1 MDKPDNRLII
11 GKTGSGK
18 TVKALK
24 LIEGK
29 PRVVIFD
36 TLGHDY
42 SDGVVFYDMPALKTF
57 WNGVNRRGVKVYQ
70 GRFHLIY
77 RPTNEV
83 EEFDEVCDL
92 TYKCGNLVLVAE
104 ELDLFCPPRQLT
116 PGIRH
121 ILKRGRHHDI
131 TFIGITQRPYGI
143 DRTVTAMANEVYVFK
158 TDEPR
163 DIKYLAERLGEGIA
177 AKIAALQE
185 YEYVLQKDH
194 SSEFVI
200 GKDSLPV
207 PTIADGPRAQQ

>member
-18 TVKALK
+18 TVKALH
-24 LIEGK
+24 LVADR
-29 PRVVIFD
+29 PRVVFFD

-42 SDGVVFYDMPALKTF
+42 NDGVVFYDLPALKAF
-57 WNGVNRRGVKVYQ
+57 WLSGEPKIYRR
-70 GRFHLIY
+70 RFRLIY

-92 TYKCGNLVLVAE
+92 AYKCGNLALVAE

-121 ILKRGRHHDI
+121 ILKRGRHMDI
-131 TFIGITQRPYGI
+131 TFIGLTQRPYGI
-143 DRTVTAMANEVYVFK
+143 DRTVTAIANEVYVFK

-163 DIKYLAERLGEGIA
+163 DVKYLCDRLGGGIG

-200 GKDSLPV
+200 GKDAL
-207 PTIADGPRAQQ
+207 

>member
-11 GKTGSGK
+11 GKT
-18 TVKALK
+18 VKALN
-24 LIEGK
+24 LIADC

-42 SDGVVFYDMPALKTF
+42 SDGVVFYDLPAMVVF
-57 WNGVNRRGVKVYQ
+57 WYKVYRR
-70 GRFHLIY
+70 RFRLIY
-77 RPTNEV
+77 RPTNDV
-83 EEFDEVCDL
+83 EEFDQVCDL
-92 TYKCGNLVLVAE
+92 AYKCGNLALVAE

-121 ILKRGRHHDI
+121 ILKRGRHADI
-131 TFIGITQRPYGI
+131 TFIGVTQRPYGI
-143 DRTVTAMANEVYVFK
+143 DRTVTALANEVYVFK

-163 DIKYLAERLGEGIA
+163 DIKYLCERLGDGIA
-177 AKIAALQE
+177 AKLAALQP

-200 GKDSLPV
+200 GRDAL
-207 PTIADGPRAQQ
+207 

>member
-18 TVKALK
+18 TIKALN
-24 LIEGK
+24 LIADK
-29 PRVVIFD
+29 PRVIMFD

-42 SDGVVFYDMPALKTF
+42 RDGVVFSDLTDLKAF
-57 WNGVNRRGVKVYQ
+57 WLKVYR
-70 GRFHLIY
+70 GPFRLIY
-77 RPTNEV
+77 RPTKEI

-92 TYKCGNLVLVAE
+92 AYKCGDLAFVAE

-121 ILKRGRHHDI
+121 ILKRGRHADI

-143 DRTVTAMANEVYVFK
+143 DRVVTAMCNEVYVFK

-163 DIKYLAERLGEGIA
+163 DIRYLAERLGEGIVP
-177 AKIAALQE
+177 KIAALGE

-194 SSEFVI
+194 SSEFIV
-200 GKDSLPV
+200 GKDEL
-207 PTIADGPRAQQ
+207 

>member
-1 MDKPDNRLII
+1 MDRPDNRLII

-24 LIEGK
+24 LIADA

-36 TLGHDY
+36 TLGQDY
-42 SDGVVFYDMPALKTF
+42 SDGVVFYDLAALKAF
-57 WNGVNRRGVKVYQ
+57 WLSGEPKIYQRRF
-70 GRFHLIY
+70 RLIY
-77 RPTNEV
+77 RPTNEI

-92 TYKCGNLVLVAE
+92 AYKCGDLTLVAE

-121 ILKRGRHHDI
+121 ILKRGRHADI

-143 DRTVTAMANEVYVFK
+143 DRTVTAMCNEVYVFK

-163 DIKYLAERLGEGIA
+163 DIKYLCERLGEGIA
-177 AKIAALQE
+177 GKIAALQE

-194 SSEFVI
+194 SSEFVV
-200 GKDSLPV
+200 GKDHL
-207 PTIADGPRAQQ
+207 

>member
-1 MDKPDNRLII
+1 MDRPDIRLLI

-18 TVKALK
+18 TVKACK
-24 LIEGK
+24 LIEDR

-42 SDGVVFYDMPALKTF
+42 SDGVVFYELAALKAF
-57 WNGVNRRGVKVYQ
+57 WGKCYR
-70 GRFHLIY
+70 GRFRLIY
-77 RPTNEV
+77 RPTSDV

-92 TYKCGNLVLVAE
+92 AYKCGNLVFVAE

-121 ILKRGRHHDI
+121 ILKRGRHADI
-131 TFIGITQRPYGI
+131 TFIGVTQRPYGI
-143 DRTVTAMANEVYVFK
+143 DRIVTAMCNEVYVFK

-163 DIKYLAERLGEGIA
+163 DIQYLSERLGEGIA
-177 AKIAALQE
+177 EKIAALGE

-194 SSEFVI
+194 STEFIV
-200 GKDSLPV
+200 GKDEL
-207 PTIADGPRAQQ
+207 